1 MKITHLTI
9 KLSLPKVTTVAS
21 VACRDMSLAR
31 ASEVLL

>member
-1 MKITHLTI
+1 MMQTHLTI
-9 KLSLPKVTTVAS
+9 KLSSPSVTTVAS